1 MLDLRRS
8 PSLKEVNR
16 KEGFYGEAIFA
27 LRKKT
32 QKVSSAQA

>member
-16 KEGFYGEAIFA
+16 KEGFYGEAI
-27 LRKKT
+27 LNVRKKT
-32 QKVSSAQA
+32 QNVSAAQV